1 MKNSKK
7 RIPTYIL
14 SITIVCMPSLL
25 LAAAVDDYVITVKTD
40 NSGAT
45 SSTEFQIPITRTT
58 GAGYNVD
65 CDDDGTDEVVGA
77 TTAVYPNGY
86 TCSYST
92 AGTYTIRVKDN
103 NGDKKGYRRI
113 RFYINAST
121 TTDVLKLLSV
131 EQWGTAVWSSM
142 VQAYRG
148 AANMVVNAIDVPDL
162 SETTSLRSMFEGCS
176 QADPDVSGW
185 DTSTITNLSSMF
197 RDASA
202 ANPDV
207 SGWNVSNVTSFASMF
222 YRATSANPNVSNWD
236 TSSATRMDTM
246 FRGASSANPD
256 VSQWNV
262 SNVTDMSNMFR
273 NATSADP
280 DTSQWNTSSV
290 TEMNGMFY
298 NAVSADPNVTNWDVS
313 NVTTFYSMF
322 RNATSANPDTSQWNT
337 SSVTTMNRMFYGAT
351 SANPDVSNWD
361 TSNVTNMAH
370 MFNGATSANPDVTG
384 WNTSQVTTVANMFNG
399 TTLFNRSLGNWN
411 VQNLSDAADLFRNT
425 SISVANYDAL
435 LIGWS
440 NQTLQNG
447 VTLSSDAQYCQGAD
461 ARDSL
466 INNSGWTVNDNGSKC
481 VPCADVSLPLTGMH
495 WRIVSFP
502 CDTGSNGVEAL
513 LGSALG
519 TYGDNADWVMY
530 EQVDTTGSN
539 SNDMHLLASTDTV
552 SPGKGYWIITSVD
565 RTMEVN
571 TSLSGLALT
580 TDEDPLNYGVDGSIR
595 SPSFSRVVRSD
606 LPATSSTH
614 VQNWLIGNPYTLKMS
629 VSNFFFSHDTSAN
642 GTYFE
647 WTDAAN
653 DAYRNTILYA
663 HDSSDTTANGY
674 EARTAGTPGFSTQ
687 IAPMEGVFVK
697 LHQDSD
703 TNNNYLLL
711 PHEK

>member
-1 MKNSKK
+1 MKTSKK
-7 RIPTYIL
+7 SIFIYIL
-14 SITIVCMPSLL
+14 SITIVCVPSLL
-25 LAAAVDDYVITVKTD
+25 LAAAADDYVITVKTD

-65 CDDDGTDEVVGA
+65 CNDDGTDEVVGA
-77 TTAVYPNGY
+77 TTATYPNGY
-86 TCSYST
+86 TCSYGT
-92 AGTYTIRVKDN
+92 AGTYTVRVKDN
-103 NGDKKGYRRI
+103 NGDKKGFRRI
-113 RFYINAST
+113 RFYVNAST
-121 TTDVLKLLSV
+121 TTDALKLLSI

-148 AANMVVNAIDVPDL
+148 ASNMVVNATDIPDL
-162 SETTSLRSMFEGCS
+162 SETTSLRGMFQGCA
-176 QADPDVSGW
+176 QANPDVSGW

-197 RDASA
+197 RGAGSATPDVSGWDVSNVTNFSSMFYNASS

-207 SGWNVSNVTSFASMF
+207 SGWNTSNVT
-222 YRATSANPNVSNWD
+222 
-236 TSSATRMDTM
+236 RMDSM
-246 FRGASSANPD
+246 FRGAVSANPD
-256 VSQWNV
+256 VSNWNV
-262 SNVTDMSNMFR
+262 SNVTNMSNMFR
-273 NATSADP
+273 NASNAVP
-280 DTSQWNTSSV
+280 DVSGWNTGSV
-290 TEMNGMFY
+290 TRMD
-298 NAVSADPNVTNWDVS
+298 S
-313 NVTTFYSMF
+313 
-322 RNATSANPDTSQWNT
+322 
-337 SSVTTMNRMFYGAT
+337 MFYGAV

-361 TSNVTNMAH
+361 VSQVTTFSNMFRNTTAANPDVSQWDTSSATTMKQ
-370 MFNGATSANPDVTG
+370 MFRNATAANPDVTG
-384 WNTSQVTTVANMFNG
+384 WNTSQVTTVSGMFNG
-399 TTLFNRSLGNWN
+399 TTLFNRSLGNWD
-411 VQNLSDAADLFRNT
+411 VQNLTDATNLFRNT
-425 SISVANYDAL
+425 SITVANYDAL

-440 NQTLQNG
+440 SQSLQNG
-447 VTLSSDAQYCQGAD
+447 VTLSSDAQYCQGAN

-481 VPCADVSLPLTGMH
+481 VPCGDVSLPLKALH

-519 TYGDNADWVMY
+519 TYGDNADWIMY

-539 SNDMHLLASTDTV
+539 SNDMHLLAATDTV
-552 SPGKGYWIITSVD
+552 TPGKGYWIITSVD

-571 TSLSGLALT
+571 TSLSGLAFT
-580 TDEDPLNYGVDGSIR
+580 TDEDPTNYGVDGSVR

-614 VQNWLIGNPYTLKMS
+614 VQNWLIGNPYTLAMS

-647 WTDAAN
+647 WSDAAN
-653 DAYRNTILYA
+653 DVYRNATLYA

>member
-1 MKNSKK
+1 MKKSEKSVVK
-7 RIPTYIL
+7 YMLAIC
-14 SITIVCMPSLL
+14 IVYVPSLL
-25 LAAAVDDYVITVKTD
+25 LAAASDDYVITVKTD

-65 CDDDGTDEVVGA
+65 CNDDGTDEVVGA
-77 TTAVYPNGY
+77 TTATYPNGY
-86 TCSYST
+86 TCSYGT
-92 AGTYTIRVKDN
+92 AGTYTVRVKDN
-103 NGDKKGYRRI
+103 NGDKKGFRRI
-113 RFYINAST
+113 RFYVNAST
-121 TTDVLKLLSV
+121 TTDALKLLSI

-148 AANMVVNAIDVPDL
+148 ASNMVVNATDIPDL
-162 SETTSLRSMFEGCS
+162 SETTSLRGMFQGCA
-176 QADPDVSGW
+176 QANPDVSGW

-197 RDASA
+197 RGAGSATPDVSGWDVSNVTNFSSMFYNASS

-207 SGWNVSNVTSFASMF
+207 SGWNTSNVT
-222 YRATSANPNVSNWD
+222 
-236 TSSATRMDTM
+236 RMDSM
-246 FRGASSANPD
+246 FRGAVSANPD
-256 VSQWNV
+256 VSNWNV
-262 SNVTDMSNMFR
+262 SNVTNMSNMFR
-273 NATSADP
+273 NASNAVP
-280 DTSQWNTSSV
+280 DVSGWNTGSV
-290 TEMNGMFY
+290 TRMD
-298 NAVSADPNVTNWDVS
+298 S
-313 NVTTFYSMF
+313 
-322 RNATSANPDTSQWNT
+322 
-337 SSVTTMNRMFYGAT
+337 MFYGTA

-361 TSNVTNMAH
+361 VSQVTTFSN
-370 MFNGATSANPDVTG
+370 MFRNTTTANPDVSQWDTSSATNMKQMFRNATAANPEVTG
-384 WNTSQVTTVANMFNG
+384 WNTSQVTTVSGMFNG
-399 TTLFNRSLGNWN
+399 TTLFNRSLGNWD
-411 VQNLSDAADLFRNT
+411 VQNLTDATNLFRNT
-425 SISVANYDAL
+425 SITVANYDAL

-440 NQTLQNG
+440 SQSLQNG

-461 ARDSL
+461 ARNSL
-466 INNSGWTVNDNGSKC
+466 INNSGWTVNDSGSKC
-481 VPCADVSLPLTGMH
+481 VPCGDVSLPLKALH

-519 TYGDNADWVMY
+519 TYGDNADWIMY

-539 SNDMHLLASTDTV
+539 SNDMHLLAATDTV
-552 SPGKGYWIITSVD
+552 SPGKGYWIITTAD

-571 TSLSGLALT
+571 TSLPGLALT
-580 TDEDPLNYGVDGSIR
+580 TDEDPTNYGVDGSTR
-595 SPSFSRVVRSD
+595 SPSFSRVVRND
-606 LPATSSTH
+606 LPATSSTR
-614 VQNWLIGNPYTLKMS
+614 VQNWLIGNPYTLAMS

-647 WTDAAN
+647 WSDAAN
-653 DAYRNTILYA
+653 DAYRNATLYA

>member
-1 MKNSKK
+1 MKKSEKSVVK
-7 RIPTYIL
+7 YMLAIG
-14 SITIVCMPSLL
+14 IVYVPSLL
-25 LAAAVDDYVITVKTD
+25 LAAASDDYVITVKTD

-58 GAGYNVD
+58 SAGYNVD
-65 CDDDGTDEVVGA
+65 CNDDGTDEVVGA

-86 TCSYST
+86 TCSYGT

-113 RFYINAST
+113 RFYVNAST
-121 TTDVLKLLSV
+121 TTDALKLLSI

-148 AANMVVNAIDVPDL
+148 AANMVVNATDIPDL
-162 SETTSLRSMFEGCS
+162 SETTSLRGMFQGCA
-176 QADPDVSGW
+176 QANPDVSGW

-197 RDASA
+197 RGAGSATPDVSGWDVSNVTNFSSMFYNASS

-207 SGWNVSNVTSFASMF
+207 SGWNTSNVT
-222 YRATSANPNVSNWD
+222 
-236 TSSATRMDTM
+236 RMDSM
-246 FRGASSANPD
+246 FRGAVSANPD
-256 VSQWNV
+256 VSNWNV
-262 SNVTDMSNMFR
+262 SNVTNMSNMFR
-273 NATSADP
+273 NASNAVP
-280 DTSQWNTSSV
+280 DVSGWNTGSV
-290 TEMNGMFY
+290 TRMD
-298 NAVSADPNVTNWDVS
+298 S
-313 NVTTFYSMF
+313 
-322 RNATSANPDTSQWNT
+322 
-337 SSVTTMNRMFYGAT
+337 MFYGAV

-361 TSNVTNMAH
+361 VSQVTTFSNMFRNTTTANPDVSQWDTSSATNMKQ
-370 MFNGATSANPDVTG
+370 MFRNATAANPDVTG
-384 WNTSQVTTVANMFNG
+384 WNTSQVTTVSGMFNG
-399 TTLFNRSLGNWN
+399 TTLFNRSLGNWD
-411 VQNLSDAADLFRNT
+411 VQNLTDATNLFRNT
-425 SISVANYDAL
+425 SITVANYDAL

-440 NQTLQNG
+440 SQSLQNG

-481 VPCADVSLPLTGMH
+481 VPCGDVSLPLKALH

-519 TYGDNADWVMY
+519 TYGDSADWIMY
-530 EQVDTTGSN
+530 EQIDTTGHN
-539 SNDMHLLASTDTV
+539 SNDMHLLAATDTV
-552 SPGKGYWIITSVD
+552 SPGKGYWIITAAD

-571 TSLSGLALT
+571 TSLPGLAFT
-580 TDEDPLNYGVDGSIR
+580 TDEDPTNYGIDGSTR
-595 SPSFSRVVRSD
+595 SPSFSRVVRND
-606 LPATSSTH
+606 LPATSSTR
-614 VQNWLIGNPYTLKMS
+614 VQNWLIGNPYTLAMS

-647 WTDAAN
+647 WSDAAN
-653 DAYRNTILYA
+653 DAYRNATLYA